1 MSSPH
6 QPPTETSPNDWC
18 PRVAPPL
25 VPAQLEVVEKVH
37 QLMARTR
44 ARLVSTPDWAPS
56 LRRLCL
62 ARVVRASAALS
73 GYEASLD
80 EAMAVVDGAAGAD
93 DRPGDGST
101 LSGIRDCVGGALQ
114 LGLEDDLE
122 VGPTLV
128 RALHYMVL
136 GSDARSRPGR
146 WRRSGSPRPPAW
158 SASSAGRPD
167 ATSMGDSVAE
177 VMARADETS
186 LTPLIVR
193 AGLAHLNLLLLAP
206 FDSGNGRVARAVHTM
221 LVARG
226 FPPLGILAAIDE
238 CLGAQVSSYRS
249 AFEAELRGI
258 VGLPGRRSPWV
269 EMCLRTHLAHS
280 EAGLERIEQAE
291 RIWTTARLLVERRG
305 VPLRSVAGLWD
316 AAVGLRVRNGSYRGA
331 VGAWT
336 GESLSYQ
343 SASRDLKALVDA
355 RLLDAHGETS
365 NRWYSAS
372 DSLAD
377 AGSAA

>member
-1 MSSPH
+1 MISPH
-6 QPPTETSPNDWC
+6 HPPAETSPDRWC

-25 VPAQLEVVEKVH
+25 VPAQLEVVGKVH

-44 ARLVSTPDWAPS
+44 ARLVPTPDWGPS
-56 LRRLCL
+56 LRRVCL
-62 ARVVRASAALS
+62 ARVVRGSASLS

-80 EAMAVVDGAAGAD
+80 DALAVVDGAAGAD
-93 DRPGDGST
+93 DRPGGST
-101 LSGIRDCVGGALQ
+101 LSGIRDCLRGALQ
-114 LGLEDDLE
+114 LGMEDDLE
-122 VGPTLV
+122 AGPTLV
-128 RALHYMVL
+128 RALHYMAL
-136 GSDARSRPGR
+136 GGDARSRPGR
-146 WRRSGSPRPPAW
+146 WRRAGSPRPAAWPAP
-158 SASSAGRPD
+158 SSPRPE
-167 ATSMGDSVAE
+167 AASMGDAVAE
-177 VMARADETS
+177 VMTRADEAST
-186 LTPLIVR
+186 TPLIVR
-193 AGLAHLNLLLLAP
+193 AGLAHLNLLLLSP

-221 LVARG
+221 LVARE
-226 FPPLGILAAIDE
+226 FPPLGVLAAIDE
-238 CLGAQVSSYRS
+238 CLGARVSGYRS
-249 AFEAELRGI
+249 AFQAELGGI
-258 VGLPGRRSPWV
+258 AGLPGRRSPWI

-280 EAGLERIEQAE
+280 EAGLERIEAAE

-305 VPLRSVAGLWD
+305 VSLRSVAGLWD

-372 DSLAD
+372 EALAD
-377 AGSAA
+377 AGPTA